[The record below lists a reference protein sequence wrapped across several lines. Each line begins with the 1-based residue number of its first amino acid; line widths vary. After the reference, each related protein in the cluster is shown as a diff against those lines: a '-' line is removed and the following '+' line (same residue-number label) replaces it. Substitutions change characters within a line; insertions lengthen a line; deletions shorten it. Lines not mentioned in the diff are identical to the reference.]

1 MLGARAPSSL
11 IFEENFMNRPSLD
24 LSALDLS
31 ALGLTGLS
39 RALAGAARGIGILVR
54 SVPAQALQWH
64 ERRKGL
70 ESLRALTDHQL
81 RDIGLRRAEIVLA
94 AYGLHD
100 PHEASRMVTAA
111 GAASRAVPATKK
123 ADNSDENPCI
133 GCAA

>member
-1 MLGARAPSSL
+1 
-11 IFEENFMNRPSLD
+11 MNRPSLV
-24 LSALDLS
+24 LSTLS
-31 ALGLTGLS
+31 LTGLS
-39 RALAGAARGIGILVR
+39 RAIAGAARGVGSLVR
-54 SVPAQALQWH
+54 SVPVQALQWH

-81 RDIGLRRAEIVLA
+81 RDIGLRRSEIVLA

-100 PHEASRMVTAA
+100 PHEASQTFAVA
-111 GAASRAVPATKK
+111 GAASRPVPVAKK